1 MSHKIKAVLIEIIC
15 AHPPAVRHP
24 LTSCQS
30 LRLFPEG
37 TVTVHSSGSSAIG
50 SKNAPWKD
58 QHVTKV
64 ANKCIRVVAAH
75 MRSKRVSF
83 RCAS

>member
-1 MSHKIKAVLIEIIC
+1 MSHKIKAVLIGIIC
-15 AHPPAVRHP
+15 AHLSAVLPTR
-24 LTSCQS
+24 QS

-37 TVTVHSSGSSAIG
+37 TITVHSSGSSAIG
-50 SKNAPWKD
+50 SKNVPRKD

-64 ANKCIRVVAAH
+64 ANKCIRVVATH
-75 MRSKRVSF
+75 MRSKRISF